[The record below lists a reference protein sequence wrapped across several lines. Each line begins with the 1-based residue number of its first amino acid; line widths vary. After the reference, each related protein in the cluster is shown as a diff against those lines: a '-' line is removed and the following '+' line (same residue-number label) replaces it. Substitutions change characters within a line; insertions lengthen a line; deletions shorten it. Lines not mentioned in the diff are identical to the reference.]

1 MRVQPSP
8 EAKKWFHNVWIH
20 DLADRF
26 KIRRHLLAKDAGLD
40 EDAVQP
46 YPMSKGDTT
55 VINNKRGL
63 GPLGVLSAMG
73 IGAAIT
79 AGGMKYISP
88 PIPTVPP
95 IEPREVEIEVWS
107 DGEKFEFRPKRDQ

>member
-8 EAKKWFHNVWIH
+8 EAKRWYHNVWLH

-40 EDAVQP
+40 KDTVQP

-63 GPLGVLSAMG
+63 GLLGVLSSMGLAAAM
-73 IGAAIT
+73 A
-79 AGGMKYISP
+79 AGGMKYFEP
-88 PIPTVPP
+88 PAAPP
-95 IEPREVEIEVWS
+95 VEPKEVEIEVWS
-107 DGEKFEFRPKRDQ
+107 DGKRFDFRVKE